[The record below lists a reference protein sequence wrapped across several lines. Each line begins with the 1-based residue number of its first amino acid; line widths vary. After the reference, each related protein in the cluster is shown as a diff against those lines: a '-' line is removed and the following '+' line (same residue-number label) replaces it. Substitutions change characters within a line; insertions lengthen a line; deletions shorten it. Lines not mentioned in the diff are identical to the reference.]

1 MGAAELAGRG
11 ERQTHRG
18 ARRQLG
24 LDRGGSRRQ
33 GQAKSQAKGVEVSQ
47 AEVLQATRDS
57 VRALMLIRAYRVR
70 GHLHANLDPLLFYS
84 PLRMTGLRTGRPVGS
99 CKTRGFLLAGR
110 AALLAFE
117 A

>member
-1 MGAAELAGRG
+1 MAGVLQRAQGRRSDRYEERRGRLMGAAELAGRG

-57 VRALMLIRAYRVR
+57 VRVLMLIRAYRVR

-84 PLRMTGLRTGRPVGS
+84 PS
-99 CKTRGFLLAGR
+99 A
-110 AALLAFE
+110 
-117 A
+117 